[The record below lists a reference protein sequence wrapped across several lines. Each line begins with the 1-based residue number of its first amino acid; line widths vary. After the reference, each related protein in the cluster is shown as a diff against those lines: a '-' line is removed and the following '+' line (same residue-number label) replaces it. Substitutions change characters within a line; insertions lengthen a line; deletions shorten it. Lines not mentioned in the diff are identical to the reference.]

1 MNRMLLL
8 VGAALV
14 GSGPALAQTTTAPPG
29 DASSMQAPAGTAGQ
43 ATSSGG
49 MAAGGATT
57 GGTASGGAAQVQAGA
72 AVNDTSGSPVGRV
85 ASVAGG
91 NATID
96 TGTAKAAVPVTS
108 LAQGPNGLVIGMTKA
123 QLEAAVAANAPPP
136 MQIAVGNTVVG
147 PQGNTVGTVTAVS
160 GDLVT
165 VQTAKT
171 KAQLPTKAFAQK
183 SPGTLAIGL
192 TADQLDSAAKAAGAP
207 SS

>member
-1 MNRMLLL
+1 MNKMLLL
-8 VGAALV
+8 AGAALLGGAAV
-14 GSGPALAQTTTAPPG
+14 AQTTTAPTG
-29 DASSMQAPAGTAGQ
+29 DASAMQAPAGTAGQ
-43 ATSSGG
+43 AAGPG
-49 MAAGGATT
+49 GGAT
-57 GGTASGGAAQVQAGA
+57 GGATQVQAGA
-72 AVNDTSGSPVGRV
+72 TVNDTSGAPVGRV
-85 ASVAGG
+85 AAVAGG

-96 TGTAKAAVPVTS
+96 TGTAKASVPVTS